1 MSTFSSQ
8 IASGLRSLMQEYET
22 TSHNLAN
29 SSTSGFKRRVN
40 SFSAELQRQQRLS
53 EERNLLVGK
62 IVAEESIDYSQGQLT
77 RTDRP
82 LDVALEGNGF
92 LTLETPQGPLYTRN
106 GALAI
111 NLLNQLVDS
120 SGRLAAGRNGPI
132 VIPREVG
139 ENTLKIDADGTVR
152 GGEEGMELG
161 RLRIVEFG
169 DAARELIPA
178 GHGCFR
184 APEGVPAVAAKNT
197 TLRQGSQENS
207 NVQMMQELTGL
218 MTLSRLYESNIN
230 VLRKRS
236 ETSTAILEVA
246 KA

>member
-1 MSTFSSQ
+1 MTTPSSQ
-8 IASGLRSLMQEYET
+8 IATGLRSLMREYET
-22 TSHNLAN
+22 TAHNLSN

-40 SFSAELQRQQRLS
+40 SFSAELQRQQRKS
-53 EERNLLVGK
+53 EENNLLVGK
-62 IVAEESIDYSQGQLT
+62 INAEETIDYSQGVLT

-82 LDVALEGNGF
+82 LDVALEGSGF

-120 SGRLAAGRNGPI
+120 SGRLVAGQNGPI

-139 ENTLKIDADGTVR
+139 ENALKIDVDGTVR
-152 GGEEGMELG
+152 GGEEMELG
-161 RLRIVEFG
+161 RLRVVEFG
-169 DAARELIPA
+169 DAADELIPA

-184 APEGVPAVAAKNT
+184 APEDLAPAAAKNT
-197 TLRQGSQENS
+197 KLRQGSQENS